1 MGFGRL
7 LWAAAVQ
14 LEDFLVSQILRS
26 PTFHRGV
33 QRIHRTVQEARH
45 GRNPNEPLKPG
56 EATANP
62 NKVEPD
68 SFVKHFVDEL
78 KNQWK
83 GRPTEL
89 PPKK

>member
-1 MGFGRL
+1 MAFGRL
-7 LWAAAVQ
+7 LWAAVLQA
-14 LEDFLVSQILRS
+14 EDFLVRQILRS
-26 PTFHRGV
+26 PGFHRGV
-33 QRIHRTVQEARH
+33 QRIHRTVQEVKY

-62 NKVEPD
+62 HKVDPD
-68 SFVKHFVDEL
+68 SFFKHFTDEL